1 MSPGIPDGEKIF
13 AKTTTTA
20 TKSRK
25 IAEIGQEIREDVS
38 GYVNTRIDDM
48 MSEIM
53 RKIQMPLAK
62 NGEFLYIMDK
72 YSDKRKSNKK
82 DALPD
87 KEFLERNSLFTDL
100 LKIPHFCA
108 IYNLF
113 IMTFVILLVNT
124 IAFDIMETGTIRL
137 GTNTLWIGFAKFPTC
152 IYIWSF
158 MLASTLSVYV
168 PFILWAH
175 QRLQLLPKSSIQ
187 KLWDYSWL
195 SMFILY
201 QILFII
207 FPIKAMLD
215 ANLSI
220 GCNMIVIFEQIRMTM
235 KSHAFVR
242 SAAPRFLSY
251 KPHTETLRPNC
262 PKFSQYL
269 YFLFAPTLV
278 YRDEYPRTK
287 RIRWK
292 VVIQNFFEVGLAI
305 FYLIF
310 ILERFILPVYHVFG
324 TQYLE
329 QKWFITNAID
339 SSIPGFLYF
348 ITGQYLLLHA
358 WLNAWAEMLQ
368 FADRLFYKDWWNSTN
383 YHKFYRT
390 WNVVVHDWL
399 YTYIYKD
406 MYEIVVPRN
415 RMLSVTAVFFVSAI
429 FHEYILAF
437 GFGFFYPMMFIFFA
451 AVGFPMF
458 FIKVNSVVM
467 WFSWSFGNGLLFN
480 LYAMEFYAR
489 HNCPPHPDYYLDLF
503 IPRSWS
509 CHPYLIM
516 SSETIDLHEK
526 NKNTATNG
534 NAFTDVLYETIADG
548 LQKRIQEIRQDV
560 LKYVNHCINDMMS
573 DVLQKIAVP
582 LAKNGEFLYRTD
594 RHRDKK

>member
-1 MSPGIPDGEKIF
+1 MNVKDTGDTSFHEKDKHDNENAIF
-13 AKTTTTA
+13 TDILHEVNADVL
-20 TKSRK
+20 RK
-25 IAEIGQEIREDVS
+25 KIQEIREDVS
-38 GYVNTRIDDM
+38 EYVNNRVDDM
-48 MSEIM
+48 MSEILQ
-53 RKIQMPLAK
+53 KIRMPLTK
-62 NGEFLYIMDK
+62 NGEFLYMDK
-72 YSDKRKSNKK
+72 YRDKRKSSKT

-87 KEFLERNSLFTDL
+87 KEFLERNSIFTDL
-100 LKIPHFCA
+100 LKISHFRA

-113 IMTFVILLVNT
+113 VMIFIILLINT
-124 IAFDIMETGTIRL
+124 VAFDIMKTGTIRL
-137 GTNTLWIGFAKFPTC
+137 GTNTLRTFFAKFPTC
-152 IYIWSF
+152 LYIWSF
-158 MLASTLSVYV
+158 MQASTLSVYV
-168 PFILWAH
+168 TFTLWAH

-207 FPIKAMLD
+207 FSIKAMLD

-242 SAAPRFLSY
+242 STAPRFLSY
-251 KPHTETLRPNC
+251 KPHTETPRPNC

-292 VVIQNFFEVGLAI
+292 VVIQNFIEVGLAI
-305 FYLIF
+305 LYFTF
-310 ILERFILPVYHVFG
+310 VSECFILPVYHVFG
-324 TQYLE
+324 TQYLD
-329 QKWFITNAID
+329 QKWFIMNAIN
-339 SSIPGFLYF
+339 SSVPGFLYF
-348 ITGQYLLLHA
+348 IIGQYLLLQS

-383 YHKFYRT
+383 YHTFYRK

-415 RMLSVTAVFFVSAI
+415 RTLSIIAVFFVSAI

-437 GFGFFYPMMFIFFA
+437 SFGLFYPMMFIFFFA
-451 AVGFPMF
+451 LSLPIF
-458 FIKVNSVVM
+458 FIKFNNVIM
-467 WFSWSFGNGLLFN
+467 WFGWSFGNGLLVN

-489 HNCPPHPDYYLDLF
+489 QL
-503 IPRSWS
+503 ST
-509 CHPYLIM
+509 
-516 SSETIDLHEK
+516 SSQLLPGPVH
-526 NKNTATNG
+526 TAKLELSK
-534 NAFTDVLYETIADG
+534 AI
-548 LQKRIQEIRQDV
+548 
-560 LKYVNHCINDMMS
+560 
-573 DVLQKIAVP
+573 
-582 LAKNGEFLYRTD
+582 
-594 RHRDKK
+594 

>member
-1 MSPGIPDGEKIF
+1 MNNTGDTSFHEKDKHANNENAFTNILHEVN
-13 AKTTTTA
+13 ADVLQK
-20 TKSRK
+20 R
-25 IAEIGQEIREDVS
+25 IQEIREDVS
-38 GYVNTRIDDM
+38 GYVNNRIDDM

-53 RKIQMPLAK
+53 QKIQMPLTK
-62 NGEFLYIMDK
+62 NGEILYTMDK
-72 YSDKRKSNKK
+72 YRDKRKSSKK

-100 LKIPHFCA
+100 LKILHFRA

-113 IMTFVILLVNT
+113 VMIFIILLINT

-137 GTNTLWIGFAKFPTC
+137 GTNTLWTGFTKFPTC
-152 IYIWSF
+152 LYIWSF
-158 MLASTLSVYV
+158 MQASTLSVYV
-168 PFILWAH
+168 TFTLWAH
-175 QRLQLLPKSSIQ
+175 QRFQLLPKSSVR

-220 GCNMIVIFEQIRMTM
+220 GCNLIVIFEQIRMTM

-242 SAAPRFLSY
+242 SAASRFLSY
-251 KPHTETLRPNC
+251 KPHTETPRPNC

-292 VVIQNFFEVGLAI
+292 VVIQNFIEVGLAI
-305 FYLIF
+305 FYLTF
-310 ILERFILPVYHVFG
+310 VLERFILRVYHVFG
-324 TQYLE
+324 TQYLD
-329 QKWFITNAID
+329 QKWFITNVID

-348 ITGQYLLLHA
+348 IIGQYLLLHS

-383 YHKFYRT
+383 YYTFYRT
-390 WNVVVHDWL
+390 WNLVVHDWL

-415 RMLSVTAVFFVSAI
+415 RTLSASAVFFISAI

-437 GFGFFYPMMFIFFA
+437 GFGFFYPMLFIFFTA
-451 AVGFPMF
+451 IGFPMF
-458 FIKVNSVVM
+458 FIKLNSVVM
-467 WFSWSFGNGLLFN
+467 WYSWSFGNGILFN
-480 LYAMEFYAR
+480 LYAIEFYAR
-489 HNCPPHPDYYLDLF
+489 CNCPPHPNYYLDLF
-503 IPRSWS
+503 IPRSWN
-509 CHPYLIM
+509 CQ
-516 SSETIDLHEK
+516 K
-526 NKNTATNG
+526 Q
-534 NAFTDVLYETIADG
+534 FDV
-548 LQKRIQEIRQDV
+548 
-560 LKYVNHCINDMMS
+560 
-573 DVLQKIAVP
+573 
-582 LAKNGEFLYRTD
+582 
-594 RHRDKK
+594 